1 MAGAGPA
8 AVDWEANTMRVLV
21 SENGLNQQG
30 GTEPAVRRSVP
41 VFLAV
46 SFSIAGIAVAYFG
59 ILYLIAH

>member
-1 MAGAGPA
+1 
-8 AVDWEANTMRVLV
+8 MRVLV